1 MGRSKRA
8 GEASGIYHAMNRGNS
23 QCGIFRNPEDFD
35 LLRRI
40 LAYWL
45 QMNLSYWPQMNTDEH
60 R

>member
-1 MGRSKRA
+1 
-8 GEASGIYHAMNRGNS
+8 MNHGNS

-35 LLRRI
+35 LLGRI

-45 QMNLSYWPQMNTDEH
+45 QMNLAYWPQMNLAYWPQMNTDEH